1 MPSPASPYGPAVAC
15 GSRPRPHP
23 RGGVRRPKPWACLC
37 LHAALPARLWS
48 RDEEAG
54 HRADQLPPELG
65 SYCRWHVCLQT
76 NVPYCGSCSGRLLFP
91 LRPVRKPA
99 REGND
104 SSGSPTRGP
113 QGSHS
118 QTVRP
123 EGPDRKAWGVGS
135 RKTPGSVG
143 DEGPTRK
150 GRAGRRDEGSLGNTG
165 EL

>member
-1 MPSPASPYGPAVAC
+1 M
-15 GSRPRPHP
+15 
-23 RGGVRRPKPWACLC
+23 
-37 LHAALPARLWS
+37 
-48 RDEEAG
+48 
-54 HRADQLPPELG
+54 
-65 SYCRWHVCLQT
+65 
-76 NVPYCGSCSGRLLFP
+76 FP

-104 SSGSPTRGP
+104 SGGSPTRGS

-118 QTVRP
+118 YTVRCR
-123 EGPDRKAWGVGS
+123 GLVRKDWGIGC

-150 GRAGRRDEGSLGNTG
+150 GWAGRRDEGSLGNTG